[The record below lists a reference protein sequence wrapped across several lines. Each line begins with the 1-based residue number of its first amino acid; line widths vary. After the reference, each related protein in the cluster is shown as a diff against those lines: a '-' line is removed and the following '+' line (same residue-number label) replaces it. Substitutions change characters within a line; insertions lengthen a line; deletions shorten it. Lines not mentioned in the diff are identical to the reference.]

1 MSSVGKHKIT
11 FESDFELGQEVWVA
25 LNNAYKKSP
34 CKLCSGIG
42 KVSVREDG
50 EVDRRWTCPSC
61 SGLKDNYAYHY
72 VPTRAKV
79 TGLYASFFADKL
91 DVCFNLRFFDYQDAE
106 NNIVARSY
114 SSSGWK
120 SDSLHSTLQDCQ
132 AVCDKKNGELNGK
145 Q

>member
-50 EVDRRWTCPSC
+50 EVRGLYRQTLTVGLAHFDSFYSC
-61 SGLKDNYAYHY
+61 S
-72 VPTRAKV
+72 
-79 TGLYASFFADKL
+79 
-91 DVCFNLRFFDYQDAE
+91 
-106 NNIVARSY
+106 
-114 SSSGWK
+114 
-120 SDSLHSTLQDCQ
+120 
-132 AVCDKKNGELNGK
+132 
-145 Q
+145 